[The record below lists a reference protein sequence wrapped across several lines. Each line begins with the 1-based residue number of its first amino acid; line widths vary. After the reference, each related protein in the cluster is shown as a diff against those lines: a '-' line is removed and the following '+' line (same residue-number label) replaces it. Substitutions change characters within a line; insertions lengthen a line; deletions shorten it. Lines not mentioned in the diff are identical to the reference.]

1 MKPRSSLIWTQ
12 SFSVILNSYTH
23 AVNLEIH
30 VWELLK
36 HIHLLPDSNQEGQI
50 NQRGGVD

>member
-1 MKPRSSLIWTQ
+1 MH

-23 AVNLEIH
+23 AVNSEIH

-36 HIHLLPDSNQEGQI
+36 HIHLLPDSNEEGQI
-50 NQRGGVD
+50 NQRGRVD